1 MGVRVGDSTSVSQAG
16 RTLPNCM
23 CCDVLPVFRPICL
36 GRSLIYP
43 LGVTLRAAPHSSE
56 TRRVRP
62 RRHLTCCDGLH
73 APVLV
78 SKSSRRA
85 EWRFIPARDCPFCCC
100 LAVSPLLALHDARDF
115 RAGSDARHSGGKGGG
130 DRLHDN
136 KAGAEDAS
144 SRTRCRASNALQA
157 RRRGRRRPGS
167 AARRVSEAGKAR
179 GSAPSSRL
187 DPP

>member
-1 MGVRVGDSTSVSQAG
+1 M
-16 RTLPNCM
+16 LH
-23 CCDVLPVFRPICL
+23 VLPVFRPICL

-43 LGVTLRAAPHSSE
+43 LRVTLRAAPHSSE

-136 KAGAEDAS
+136 KAGRRMQVRE
-144 SRTRCRASNALQA
+144 RGVGHPMRCR
-157 RRRGRRRPGS
+157 R
-167 AARRVSEAGKAR
+167 AGEGEGAR
-179 GSAPSSRL
+179 GLQRDESARQGKRGG
-187 DPP
+187 PPPRPASTRPDRPRNVVSGE